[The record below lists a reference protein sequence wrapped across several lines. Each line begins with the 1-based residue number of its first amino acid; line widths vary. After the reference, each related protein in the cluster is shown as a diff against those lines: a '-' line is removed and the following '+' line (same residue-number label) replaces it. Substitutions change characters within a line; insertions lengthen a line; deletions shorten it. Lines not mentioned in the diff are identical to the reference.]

1 MNRPVLVV
9 YDIVNDRRR
18 AEVRARLGPI
28 ADRFQYSG
36 WLVPPEVNLTAARV
50 VADLAAVAGPAD
62 RIHGHAPCP
71 DCARRA
77 RWLPARQPHRL
88 TRQPGWTAH

>member
-36 WLVPPEVNLTAARV
+36 WL
-50 VADLAAVAGPAD
+50 
-62 RIHGHAPCP
+62 
-71 DCARRA
+71 
-77 RWLPARQPHRL
+77 PARQPHRL
-88 TRQPGWTAH
+88 TRQSGWTAH